1 MRSLLMYYIK
11 KRAYIVGIISVIFI
25 IIALINFSSGFIN
38 YDNTPG
44 TAPIG
49 NITTLGCLLATII
62 PIFEFNFKMRKV
74 SVDEFYKYPIK
85 KEKLYFVK
93 FVVGFLEIIISITVL
108 FIFLLIYMNI
118 KTHLFDMKYYFLF
131 YLLFVINILFIYA
144 ILSFAFIKANTTI
157 DGVVNMML
165 YIFLFVLIMGMI
177 IQILGMIPSLEKSA
191 LLKTIPIDYLLY
203 VPISEIA
210 NLFAYAMRGY
220 ELDIKAYQ
228 IIPIVVIAIAG
239 ILSIFLMFF
248 TLKYEESED
257 SMDISSSWFSYKTM
271 IPIYLVTLIY
281 FFRPSFPGVVFFTI
295 LAYIGYVIFR
305 RSFLIKKIDIIVC
318 VSSAVLGVLLC
329 VML

>member
-44 TAPIG
+44 TPPIG
-49 NITTLGCLLATII
+49 NITTMGCLLATII
-62 PIFEFNFKMRKV
+62 PVFEFNFKMKKV
-74 SVDEFYKYPIK
+74 SIDEFYKYPIK

-93 FVVGFLEIIISITVL
+93 FVTGFLEIIVSITML

-165 YIFLFVLIMGMI
+165 YIFLFILIMGTI
-177 IQILGMIPSLEKSA
+177 IQILEMIPSLEKSA
-191 LLKTIPIDYLLY
+191 LLETRPIDYLLY

-210 NLFAYAMRGY
+210 NRFAYAMRGY

-228 IIPIVVIAIAG
+228 IIPTVVIAIAG

-281 FFRPSFPGVVFFTI
+281 FFEPSFPGIIFFTI

-329 VML
+329 VLL